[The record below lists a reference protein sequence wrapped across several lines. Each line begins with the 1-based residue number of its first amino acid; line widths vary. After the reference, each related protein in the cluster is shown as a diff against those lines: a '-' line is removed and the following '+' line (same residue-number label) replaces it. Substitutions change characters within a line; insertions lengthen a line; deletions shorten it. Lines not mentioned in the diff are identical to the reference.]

1 MEKISAPFGR
11 KLNIR
16 SFLARTSPIL
26 FPLAVILKKQNLL
39 ILKHMKRNKIFL
51 LILLLISNII
61 FSQKVTYSTNSNDER
76 MSNEEWNNF
85 KKLNDTKIYDLVDVK
100 AKLKSNYNHES
111 FEFNLKNMEKSCEI
125 ILNGTIEKDGTIT
138 GLNFSSITDQI
149 ISNNLRN
156 FFREINSKIIFE
168 AGKIKDKNVRSL
180 AKLKLVLH
188 PEINCI
194 ELFII

>member
-1 MEKISAPFGR
+1 
-11 KLNIR
+11 
-16 SFLARTSPIL
+16 
-26 FPLAVILKKQNLL
+26 
-39 ILKHMKRNKIFL
+39 MKRNKIFL

-125 ILNGTIEKDGTIT
+125 ILNGSIEKDGTIT

>member
-1 MEKISAPFGR
+1 M
-11 KLNIR
+11 KL
-16 SFLARTSPIL
+16 
-26 FPLAVILKKQNLL
+26 
-39 ILKHMKRNKIFL
+39 NKIFS

-61 FSQKVTYSTNSNDER
+61 FSQKVTYSTNSNGER
-76 MSNEEWNNF
+76 MSNEEWNSF

-100 AKLKSNYNHES
+100 AKLKSNDHHES

-138 GLNFSSITDQI
+138 GLNFSSITDQV
-149 ISNNLRN
+149 ISNNIRN
-156 FFREINSKIIFE
+156 FFREINNKIIFE
-168 AGKIKDKNVRSL
+168 SGKIKDKNVRSL
-180 AKLKLVLH
+180 ARLKLVLH